1 MRNDATIEMARYIF
15 TTGKI
20 IHDRII
26 KIQGQYLAS
35 FEKSPFQELSMS
47 QLHVIRIVRE
57 SGELSMSE
65 LAEQMAVSPPSASAM
80 VDRLVEKG
88 LLCREHSTQDRRKV
102 VVRISPEAV
111 KKAEVIEQSIMQ
123 LFVDLVDKIGMETAQ
138 KWCDVL
144 SRVKSVLSEEA
155 ACPPTALGDKSSAE

>member
-1 MRNDATIEMARYIF
+1 MRNNATTEMARYIF
-15 TTGKI
+15 TTGKL
-20 IHDRII
+20 IHDRIL

-35 FEKSPFQELSMS
+35 FEKSPFHELSMS

-57 SGELSMSE
+57 FGELSMSG

-88 LLCREHSTQDRRKV
+88 VLCREHSTQDRRKV

-111 KKAEVIEQSIMQ
+111 KKAEMIEQSIMQ
-123 LFVDLVDKIGMETAQ
+123 LFVDLVDKIGAETAQ

-144 SRVKSVLSEEA
+144 SRVKSVLSEETA
-155 ACPPTALGDKSSAE
+155 SSPTALEDKSSAE